1 MGYSKLKLP
10 TLMGN
15 QKRGTTMGGGS
26 LHNLPLREKLKDVE
40 KLTRE
45 LSDHLGRGFIPKVQ
59 SLRRLSR
66 RATHPD
72 QRDSVSDA
80 ALRESVAAVLKGD
93 DYAREL
99 CQKTRDYLRSIQ
111 TDVEGMFNA

>member
-1 MGYSKLKLP
+1 M
-10 TLMGN
+10 
-15 QKRGTTMGGGS
+15 KRGTLMAGGS
-26 LHNLPLREKLKDVE
+26 LHNLSLRDKLKDVE

-80 ALRESVAAVLKGD
+80 AIRESVAAVLKSD
-93 DYAREL
+93 EYAQEL

-111 TDVEGMFNA
+111 ADVDGMFNT